1 MTSYETWLKKEEEWI
16 GVYCKKIRR
25 RSLCMVVPL
34 TLVLCTAVIGGLAMI
49 GGSGM
54 EDAGYSALGGF
65 LAGFFVCAV
74 YLAVLLPAM
83 NPRRYGRKIDKNVR
97 DLGCSESEKELLARE
112 MLEAKE
118 NQKISYTITGPGS
131 KGTPGRFVRT
141 PHFAFLV
148 GSTPYSILVRLSDIA
163 EIRQGQEKKTA
174 ARRGGNTRRMY
185 FFTLYTIGFYRRDRL
200 QRGLTERDLPDE
212 AFGFFDAGIRGQV
225 LELLKESGIR
235 IS

>member
-1 MTSYETWLKKEEEWI
+1 MARKTEK
-16 GVYCKKIRR
+16 
-25 RSLCMVVPL
+25 
-34 TLVLCTAVIGGLAMI
+34 GG
-49 GGSGM
+49 
-54 EDAGYSALGGF
+54 
-65 LAGFFVCAV
+65 
-74 YLAVLLPAM
+74 
-83 NPRRYGRKIDKNVR
+83 
-97 DLGCSESEKELLARE
+97 
-112 MLEAKE
+112 
-118 NQKISYTITGPGS
+118 
-131 KGTPGRFVRT
+131 
-141 PHFAFLV
+141 
-148 GSTPYSILVRLSDIA
+148 LSDIA

>member
-49 GGSGM
+49 GGRGM

-83 NPRRYGRKIDKNVR
+83 N
-97 DLGCSESEKELLARE
+97 LARE

-174 ARRGGNTRRMY
+174 ARQGGNTRRMY